1 MDNQLGSEY
10 LKRRLHQHMDYP
22 LVRQLLLANGT
33 YHFQWGQPSSWQ
45 EGLFEG
51 LVIIYQFSFEQT
63 SAFRIILKNEMKNL
77 NVIYA
82 DVISQK

>member
-10 LKRRLHQHMDYP
+10 LKRRLHRHTDFLMVQ
-22 LVRQLLLANGT
+22 QLLLANGT
-33 YHFQWGQPSSWQ
+33 YHFQLGQPNSWL
-45 EGLFEG
+45 EDLFEG

-63 SAFRIILKNEMKNL
+63 SAFLIILKNQMKNL